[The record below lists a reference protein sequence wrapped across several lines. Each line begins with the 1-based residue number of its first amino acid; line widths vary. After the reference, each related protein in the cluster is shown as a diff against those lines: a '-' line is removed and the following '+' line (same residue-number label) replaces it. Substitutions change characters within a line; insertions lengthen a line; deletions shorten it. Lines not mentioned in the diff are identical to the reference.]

1 MGENHLTY
9 QDIIK
14 QSVLRLE
21 AFRTVSYIDMIFG
34 LTCAFLIGIFIY
46 WIYRK
51 TFRGVVY
58 SYNYNVSFVLMT
70 MITALI
76 IMTIS
81 TNIVLSLG
89 MVGALSIVR
98 FRTAVKDPLDIV
110 YMFWAISAGIACG
123 AKIYPLALGGS
134 LIIGLVLFWMSRR
147 KLKEQAY
154 LLIVRHSEEATD
166 ELRVHVRKLNGKLKS
181 KTVRKGFTELTVEV
195 MLKDDN
201 TAFVQSISDLEGVHD
216 VSLINYTGDY
226 AQ

>member
-1 MGENHLTY
+1 MGETINF
-9 QDIIK
+9 QDVIK
-14 QSVLRLE
+14 KSMLHLE
-21 AFRTVSYIDMIFG
+21 AFRSISYVDMVLGLLCSFGIGLFIF
-34 LTCAFLIGIFIY
+34 

-70 MITALI
+70 VITTLI

-110 YMFWAISAGIACG
+110 YMFWAIAAGIASG
-123 AKIYPLALGGS
+123 AKMYPLALFGS
-134 LIIGLVLFWMSRR
+134 LVIGLILVWLSRR
-147 KLKEQAY
+147 KLKEQVF
-154 LLIVRHSEEATD
+154 LLIVRHSEAAAD
-166 ELRVHVRKLNGKLKS
+166 EIRVHLRKLDSKLKS
-181 KTVRKGFTELTVEV
+181 KTVRKDFTELTVEV
-195 MLKDDN
+195 MLRDDN
-201 TAFVQSISDLEGVHD
+201 TSFVHTISNIEGVHD

>member
-1 MGENHLTY
+1 MNDVINF

-14 QSVLRLE
+14 KSFLHLE
-21 AFRTVSYIDMIFG
+21 SFRNVSYIDMILG
-34 LTCAFLIGIFIY
+34 LTFSFLIGMFIY
-46 WIYRK
+46 MLYHR

-110 YMFWAISAGIACG
+110 YMFWSISAGIACG
-123 AKIYPLALGGS
+123 ARMYPLAVGGS
-134 LIIGLVLFWMSRR
+134 LAIGIVVYWLSRR
-147 KLKEQAY
+147 KVRGQPY
-154 LLIVRHSEEATD
+154 LLIVRHTEEATD
-166 ELRVHVRKLNGKLKS
+166 QLRAALRQLNGKLKS
-181 KTVRKGFTELTVEV
+181 KTVRKGFTELTIEIV
-195 MLKDDN
+195 MLDDN
-201 TAFVQSISDLEGVHD
+201 TAFMQKISELAGVSD

>member
-1 MGENHLTY
+1 MGEVLNF
-9 QDIIK
+9 QDIVKKSI
-14 QSVLRLE
+14 LHLE
-21 AFRTVSYIDMIFG
+21 AFRSVSYIDMILG
-34 LTCAFLIGIFIY
+34 LLCSFAIGMFIY
-46 WIYRK
+46 WIYQK

-58 SYNYNVSFVLMT
+58 SYNYNVSFVLMS
-70 MITALI
+70 MLTALI

-110 YMFWAISAGIACG
+110 YMFWAISAGIASG
-123 AKIYPLALGGS
+123 AKMYPLALGGS
-134 LIIGLVLFWMSRR
+134 IIVGLVIIWLSKR
-147 KLKEQAY
+147 KVKEQAY
-154 LLIVRHSEEATD
+154 LLIVRHTEEAAD
-166 ELRVHVRKLNGKLKS
+166 QLRVELRKLNSKLKS

-195 MLKDDN
+195 MMHDDN
-201 TAFVQSISDLEGVHD
+201 TAFVQTISELKGVND

>member
-1 MGENHLTY
+1 MGESLNF

-14 QSVLRLE
+14 KSALHLD
-21 AFRTVSYIDMIFG
+21 AFRSVSYIDMALG
-34 LTCAFLIGIFIY
+34 LLCAFLIGLFIY
-46 WIYRK
+46 WIYRR

-110 YMFWAISAGIACG
+110 YMFWAISAGIASG
-123 AKIYPLALGGS
+123 AKMYPLALGGS
-134 LIIGLVLFWMSRR
+134 LVIGLVLTWLSKR
-147 KLKEQAY
+147 KLREQAY
-154 LLIVRHSEEATD
+154 LLIVRHTDEAVY
-166 ELRVHVRKLNGKLKS
+166 ELRVELRKLDGKLKS
-181 KTVRKGFTELTVEV
+181 KTVRKGFTELTIEI
-195 MLKDDN
+195 MLRDDN
-201 TAFVQSISDLEGVHD
+201 TAFVNKLSAMEGVQD

>member
-1 MGENHLTY
+1 MGETINF
-9 QDIIK
+9 QDVIK
-14 QSVLRLE
+14 KSMLHLE
-21 AFRTVSYIDMIFG
+21 AFRSISYVDMLLGLVCSFGIGLFIF
-34 LTCAFLIGIFIY
+34 

-70 MITALI
+70 VITTLI

-110 YMFWAISAGIACG
+110 YMFWAISAGIASG
-123 AKIYPLALGGS
+123 AKMYPLALFGS
-134 LIIGLVLFWMSRR
+134 LVIGLILAWLSRR
-147 KLKEQAY
+147 KLKEQVY
-154 LLIVRHSEEATD
+154 LLIVRHSEAATD
-166 ELRVHVRKLNGKLKS
+166 EIRVQLRKLDSKLKS
-181 KTVRKGFTELTVEV
+181 KTVRKDFTELTVEV
-195 MLKDDN
+195 MLRDDN
-201 TAFVQSISDLEGVHD
+201 TSFVHTISNIEGVHD

>member
-1 MGENHLTY
+1 MGETTNFQDLFKKSMLHL
-9 QDIIK
+9 D
-14 QSVLRLE
+14 
-21 AFRTVSYIDMIFG
+21 AFRSISYIDILLGLLSAFGIGVFIFY
-34 LTCAFLIGIFIY
+34 IY
-46 WIYRK
+46 KK

-58 SYNYNVSFVLMT
+58 SYNYNVTFVLMT

-110 YMFWAISAGIACG
+110 YMFWAISAGIASG
-123 AKIYPLALGGS
+123 AKLYPVAIIGSIAVGLALVW
-134 LIIGLVLFWMSRR
+134 LSRKKIR
-147 KLKEQAY
+147 EMPY
-154 LLIVRHSEEATD
+154 LLIIRHTEDATGSVRSQ
-166 ELRVHVRKLNGKLKS
+166 LNKINHTLKS
-181 KTVRKGFTELTVEV
+181 KTIRKDVVEMTVE
-195 MLKDDN
+195 MRLRDDN
-201 TAFVQSISDLEGVHD
+201 TAFVHDLSSTDGVLD

>member
-1 MGENHLTY
+1 MGDNVNF
-9 QDIIK
+9 QDLFK
-14 QSVLRLE
+14 KSMLHLE
-21 AFRTVSYIDMIFG
+21 AFRSISYIDVLLGLIASFGIGLFIFH
-34 LTCAFLIGIFIY
+34 IY
-46 WIYRK
+46 KK

-58 SYNYNVSFVLMT
+58 SYNYNVTFVLMT

-110 YMFWAISAGIACG
+110 YMFWSISAGIATG
-123 AKIYPLALGGS
+123 AKLYPVALIGSLTVGLAL
-134 LIIGLVLFWMSRR
+134 LWLSRR
-147 KLKEQAY
+147 KVREQPY
-154 LLIVRHSEEATD
+154 LLIIRHSEIAIAD
-166 ELRVHVRKLNGKLKS
+166 VRSQLRKLNYTLKS
-181 KTVRKGFTELTVEV
+181 KTVRKDYIEMTIEIRLR
-195 MLKDDN
+195 DDN
-201 TAFVQSISDLEGVHD
+201 TAFVNVLSAIEGVND